1 MRFRASIPLAIVLSI
16 AGLCEAQQPKIL
28 ISVDMEGIGALVRD
42 QFGPGAF
49 EYQKGRQLMTAE
61 VNAAVEGCV
70 EAGAGEIV
78 VADAHGNAQN
88 LIPDELHER
97 AMLIRSFP
105 RPLMQVEGA
114 DESFSGAIFIGYHP
128 MDGTPAAN
136 LSHTFMGGTIFE
148 IKVNG
153 NPVSES
159 IFNAAVVGSMGVPV
173 IMVAGDQNIT
183 HEAVDTFGPIETVQ
197 TKESIGWYSTKTR
210 HPKLICQEIKEKA
223 KTAVERIAEMKP
235 FTFEPP
241 LKMEITFKNI
251 YDAETWGYLPW
262 VKRTSGKTILVE
274 SDKMVDLNRF
284 IAALYGINR
293 RR

>member
-1 MRFRASIPLAIVLSI
+1 MSYHL
-16 AGLCEAQQPKIL
+16 
-28 ISVDMEGIGALVRD
+28 
-42 QFGPGAF
+42 
-49 EYQKGRQLMTAE
+49 
-61 VNAAVEGCV
+61 
-70 EAGAGEIV
+70 
-78 VADAHGNAQN
+78 
-88 LIPDELHER
+88 PDELHEG

-105 RPLMQVEGA
+105 RPLMQVEGV

-128 MDGTPAAN
+128 MDGTSAAN
-136 LSHTFMGGTIFE
+136 LSHTFMRDTIFE

-153 NPVSES
+153 IPVSES

-183 HEAVDTFGPIETVQ
+183 SEAVDTFGPIETVR

-274 SDKMVDLNRF
+274 SDKMVELNNF
-284 IAALYGINR
+284 IAALYGVNR